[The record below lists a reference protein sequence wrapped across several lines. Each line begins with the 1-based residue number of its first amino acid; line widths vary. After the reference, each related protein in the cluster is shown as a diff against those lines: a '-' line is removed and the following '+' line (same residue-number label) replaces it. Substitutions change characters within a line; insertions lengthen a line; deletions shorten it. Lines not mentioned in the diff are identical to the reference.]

1 MNVID
6 GGFSLHVTVGEG
18 MFCFFFLPQRIQ
30 GTNIMTAA
38 L

>member
-1 MNVID
+1 MNMID

-18 MFCFFFLPQRIQ
+18 TFFFLPQRIQ

>member
-1 MNVID
+1 MNMID

-18 MFCFFFLPQRIQ
+18 TFFFSLPQRIQ